1 MFTAAMLIVLFVA
14 KGVTGFVM
22 ENSAEKKGSLKS
34 YTLSADDFVWSGVRY
49 KNNEIVTTDNDPQ
62 LLLEGRQAFTS
73 VEFYMKSSVYP
84 GEMVVYYTE
93 PGDAGFSVQK
103 RLWIV
108 PSDKPDWYILETSMK
123 NVTALRIDP
132 TMYAGNVLEFGDF
145 IFNGEKSFLD
155 YFTVSYGDVYNLII
169 YTGIVS
175 SILKFLQEILKR
187 EID

>member
-1 MFTAAMLIVLFVA
+1 MLDKIKKISSFHIILFTAIMLVGLFVA

-84 GEMVVYYTE
+84 GEMEQQAMAYSVLKVLHGEVEAIRY
-93 PGDAGFSVQK
+93 PGKPVWEGFSF
-103 RLWIV
+103 
-108 PSDKPDWYILETSMK
+108 
-123 NVTALRIDP
+123 ID
-132 TMYAGNVLEFGDF
+132 D
-145 IFNGEKSFLD
+145 
-155 YFTVSYGDVYNLII
+155 
-169 YTGIVS
+169 
-175 SILKFLQEILKR
+175 
-187 EID
+187 